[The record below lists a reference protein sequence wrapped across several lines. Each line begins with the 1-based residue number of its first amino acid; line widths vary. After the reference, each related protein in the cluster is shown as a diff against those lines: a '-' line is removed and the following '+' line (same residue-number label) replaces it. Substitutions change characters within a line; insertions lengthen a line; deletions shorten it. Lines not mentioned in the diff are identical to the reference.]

1 MSDYFLTAD
10 DLATIAQQLD
20 EDAAEVFRT
29 DYSGRGMYGR
39 ECIGYTGD
47 YPTLAALEIGSRLA
61 WHEAADA
68 EDLYEIREALAL
80 LGEPAVD
87 SMGTRTITYWPNLAY
102 TAGDAPG
109 GVMTCPPDTTL
120 DDLAQWSGSRPTPGE
135 TRSAN

>member
-10 DLATIAQQLD
+10 DLATIAQYLD
-20 EDAAEVFRT
+20 EDAEEVFRT

-61 WHEAADA
+61 WHAAGDA
-68 EDLYEIREALAL
+68 EDLFEIREALSL

-87 SMGTRTITYWPNLAY
+87 GMGTRTVTYWPNLAY
-102 TAGDAPG
+102 A
-109 GVMTCPPDTTL
+109 DT
-120 DDLAQWSGSRPTPGE
+120 D
-135 TRSAN
+135 SAD